1 MRVERIEWDGRAAGG
16 LAGAIRAARPDPEE
30 VHPAVAEII
39 RAVGDHGD
47 EAVRELTRRLDG
59 VEVAAGS
66 IRADRELIK
75 RASEAVPADV
85 RAAMELAAANI
96 RSVAEAELAATFPV
110 DVELSDGQRIRIVDS
125 SVDAAGV
132 YIPGGKAAY
141 PSSVLMCCVPAR
153 IAGVGRIAVASPP
166 GHDGQVSPAVLAA
179 CAVAG
184 VDEVYAMG
192 GAQAIAALALG
203 TEGIDR
209 VDMIAGP
216 GNRYVVE
223 AKRLLSAR
231 VGIDG
236 IAGPTELVVIAD
248 ESADPDWV
256 ALDICAQ
263 AEHGAEGL
271 LAVLA
276 ADGGLLDSVAAL
288 LADRASVRPSVTD
301 ATVSLV
307 EAPAVD
313 AALALADALA
323 PEHLE
328 LQLVDADAEMARR
341 RVAGCVF
348 VGTHAGAAFG
358 DYAAG
363 SNHVLPTGGAA
374 RFGRPLGVRTFLRRT
389 SIVSI
394 PARGA
399 AALAPAASVL
409 ARIEGFPVHGE
420 SVEARA
426 GDNEREP

>member
-1 MRVERIEWDGRAAGG
+1 MRVERIEWDGRAAGE

-30 VHPAVAEII
+30 VGPAVAEII
-39 RAVGDHGD
+39 REVADRGD

-59 VEVAAGS
+59 IEVAAGS
-66 IRADRELIK
+66 VRADPALIGQ
-75 RASEAVPADV
+75 ASDAVPADV
-85 RAAMELAAANI
+85 RAAMELAATNI
-96 RSVAEAELAATFPV
+96 RTVAEAELAATFPV
-110 DVELSDGQRIRIVDS
+110 EVELSDGQGIRIVDS
-125 SVDAAGV
+125 PVDAAGV
-132 YIPGGKAAY
+132 YVPGGRAAY
-141 PSSVLMCCVPAR
+141 PSSVLMCCIPAR
-153 IAGVGRIAVASPP
+153 VASVGRIAVASPP
-166 GHDGQVSPAVLAA
+166 GEDGKVDPGVLAA

-203 TEGIDR
+203 TESIDR

-248 ESADPDWV
+248 ESADPEWV

-263 AEHGAEGL
+263 AEHGTEGL
-271 LAVLA
+271 LAVLS
-276 ADGGLLDSVAAL
+276 ADGGLLERVAL
-288 LADRASVRPSVTD
+288 LLTDRASQRPSVTD
-301 ATVSLV
+301 ATVSMV
-307 EAPAVD
+307 EAPDAE

-328 LQLVDADAEMARR
+328 LQLVGADAETARR

-348 VGTHAGAAFG
+348 VGAHAGAAFG

-363 SNHVLPTGGAA
+363 SNHVLPTGGTA

-399 AALAPAASVL
+399 VALAPAASAL
-409 ARIEGFPVHGE
+409 ARIEGFAVHGE
-420 SVEARA
+420 SVDARA
-426 GDNEREP
+426 GDNGRES

>member
-1 MRVERIEWDGRAAGG
+1 MRVARIEWDGRAAGD

-30 VHPAVAEII
+30 VGPAVAEII
-39 RAVGDHGD
+39 REVADRGD

-59 VEVAAGS
+59 IEVVAGS
-66 IRADRELIK
+66 VRADPELIGQ
-75 RASEAVPADV
+75 ASDAVPAGV
-85 RAAMELAAANI
+85 RAAMELAATNI
-96 RSVAEAELAATFPV
+96 RTVAEAELAATFPV
-110 DVELSDGQRIRIVDS
+110 EVELSDGQGIRIVDS
-125 SVDAAGV
+125 PVDAAGV
-132 YIPGGKAAY
+132 YVPGGRAAY
-141 PSSVLMCCVPAR
+141 PSSVLMCCIPAR
-153 IAGVGRIAVASPP
+153 VASVGRIAVASPP
-166 GHDGQVSPAVLAA
+166 GEDGKVDPGVLAA

-248 ESADPDWV
+248 ESADPEWV

-263 AEHGAEGL
+263 AEHGTEGL
-271 LAVLA
+271 LAVLS
-276 ADGGLLDSVAAL
+276 ADGGLLERVAL
-288 LADRASVRPSVTD
+288 LLTDRASQRPSVTD
-301 ATVSLV
+301 ATVSMV
-307 EAPAVD
+307 EAPDAE

-328 LQLVDADAEMARR
+328 LQLVDADAETARQ

-348 VGTHAGAAFG
+348 VGAHAGAAFG

-363 SNHVLPTGGAA
+363 SNHVLPTGGTA

-394 PARGA
+394 PARA
-399 AALAPAASVL
+399 AVALAPAASAL
-409 ARIEGFPVHGE
+409 ARIEGFAVHGE

-426 GDNEREP
+426 GDNGRES